1 MKAIEVLNM
10 LVAINYDFFK
20 SLNEYL
26 EQEDATALL
35 VINKS
40 DYTRSV
46 YLYSDA
52 TKAHLDKMK
61 ATQQK
66 VQVYKVEAD
75 MFTKITDSLYNTNW
89 SDVEEEYNKQLQLA
103 ELEKK
108 QQELVYNEPVCEC
121 NSTGTINTNVSR
133 QGSYKVEINPSTG
146 IISIHSDIF

>member
-46 YLYSDA
+46 YLYSDT

-61 ATQQK
+61 ATQQR

-75 MFTKITDSLYNTNW
+75 MFTKIIDSFYNTNW
-89 SDVEEEYNKQLQLA
+89 SDVEEEYNKQLLA
-103 ELEKK
+103 ELKKKK
-108 QQELVYNEPVCEC
+108 QELASNEPVCEC
-121 NSTGTINTNVSR
+121 NSTDTINTNVSR

>member
-10 LVAINYDFFK
+10 LVAINWDFFK

-35 VINKS
+35 IINKA

-46 YLYSDA
+46 YLYSDT

-61 ATQQK
+61 ATQQR
-66 VQVYKVEAD
+66 VQVYKVEEE
-75 MFTKITDSLYNTNW
+75 MFDNILNALYNTNW
-89 SDVEEEYNKQLQLA
+89 SRVEEEYNKQLELA
-103 ELEKK
+103 ELNKR
-108 QQELVYNEPVCEC
+108 QQELAPTESICEC
-121 NSTGTINTNVSR
+121 NTNSTINTTVSR
-133 QGSYKVEINPSTG
+133 QGSYKVEINPATG

>member
-35 VINKS
+35 VINKE

-46 YLYSDA
+46 HLYSDT
-52 TKAHLDKMK
+52 TKTHLDKMK
-61 ATQQK
+61 ATQQR
-66 VQVYKVEAD
+66 VQVYKVVAD
-75 MFTKITDSLYNTNW
+75 MFTKIIDAFYNTNW
-89 SDVEEEYNKQLQLA
+89 TRVEEEYNKQLLA
-103 ELEKK
+103 ELQKK
-108 QQELVYNEPVCEC
+108 RQELSSTEPVCEC
-121 NSTGTINTNVSR
+121 NSTGTINTTVSR
-133 QGSYKVEINPSTG
+133 QGGYKVEINPSTG

>member
-40 DYTRSV
+40 DYSRSV
-46 YLYSDA
+46 YLYSDT

-61 ATQQK
+61 A
-66 VQVYKVEAD
+66 A
-75 MFTKITDSLYNTNW
+75 
-89 SDVEEEYNKQLQLA
+89 
-103 ELEKK
+103 
-108 QQELVYNEPVCEC
+108 
-121 NSTGTINTNVSR
+121 
-133 QGSYKVEINPSTG
+133 
-146 IISIHSDIF
+146 

>member
-61 ATQQK
+61 ATQQR

-75 MFTKITDSLYNTNW
+75 MFTKIIDSFYNTDW
-89 SDVEEEYNKQLQLA
+89 SDVEEEYNKQLLA

-108 QQELVYNEPVCEC
+108 KQELVFNGPVYEC
-121 NSTGTINTNVSR
+121 NSIGTINTNVSR
-133 QGSYKVEINPSTG
+133 QGGYKVEINPSTG

>member
-35 VINKS
+35 VINKE

-46 YLYSDA
+46 YLYSDT
-52 TKAHLDKMK
+52 TKTQLDKMK
-61 ATQQK
+61 ATQQRI
-66 VQVYKVEAD
+66 QVYKVEAD
-75 MFTKITDSLYNTNW
+75 MFTKIIDAFYNTNW
-89 SDVEEEYNKQLQLA
+89 SRAEEEYNKQLQLA
-103 ELEKK
+103 ELQKK
-108 QQELVYNEPVCEC
+108 QQELSSTEPVCEC
-121 NSTGTINTNVSR
+121 DSTGTINTTVSR

>member
-35 VINKS
+35 VINKE

-46 YLYSDA
+46 YLYSDT
-52 TKAHLDKMK
+52 TKTHLDKMK
-61 ATQQK
+61 ATQQR

-75 MFTKITDSLYNTNW
+75 MFTKIIDAFYNTNW
-89 SDVEEEYNKQLQLA
+89 SRVEEEYNKQLLV
-103 ELEKK
+103 ELQKK
-108 QQELVYNEPVCEC
+108 RQELSSTEPVCEC
-121 NSTGTINTNVSR
+121 NSNGTINTTVSR
-133 QGSYKVEINPSTG
+133 QGGYKVEINPSTG